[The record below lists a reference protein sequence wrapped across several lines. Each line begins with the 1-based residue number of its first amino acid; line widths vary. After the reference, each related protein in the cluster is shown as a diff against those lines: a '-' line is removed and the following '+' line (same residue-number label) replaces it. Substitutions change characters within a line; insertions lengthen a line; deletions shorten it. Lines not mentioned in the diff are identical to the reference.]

1 MSDLSLYIHIPF
13 CVRKCRYCDFLSAP
27 ENTGERARYIEAL
40 GREMKCRSED
50 LKKARVKTIF
60 WGGGTPSLLS
70 PAEFRE
76 IAKGLK
82 TCTGEWAGDAEWT
95 IEANPGT
102 LDAEK
107 AGEWRRAGVNRV
119 SLGVQAAQDRLLE
132 RIGRRIHTFRQAK
145 ESVGILRE
153 AGFSNI
159 NLDLMMGLPGQDLND
174 WKETLEEA
182 LNLAPEHL
190 SCYSLI
196 LEEGTPLLRAVREGR
211 EILPEEEE
219 ERAMYEYTLRRLEKA
234 GYRQYEISNFAK
246 PRYACRHN
254 LVYWELGEYQ
264 GLGLGAAS
272 YREGRRLKNTTDL
285 AAYIRA
291 EDPTKLD
298 TVEEESSLKDQMEE
312 WMFLGM
318 RKTEGV
324 DLTEF
329 RRRFGR
335 DGEEVYGAVIGKLER
350 EGLILRERNQ
360 IRLSRRGLDLANQV
374 FAAFLL

>member
-82 TCTGEWAGDAEWT
+82 TCTGEWDEDAEWT

-132 RIGRRIHTFRQAK
+132 RIGRIHTFRQAK

-182 LNLAPEHL
+182 LSLAPEHL

-335 DGEEVYGAVIGKLER
+335 DGEEVYGDVIGKLER

>member
-82 TCTGEWAGDAEWT
+82 TCTGEWDEDAEWT

-132 RIGRRIHTFRQAK
+132 RIGRIHTFRQAK

-182 LNLAPEHL
+182 LSLAPEHL

-335 DGEEVYGAVIGKLER
+335 DGEEVYGDVIGKLER
-350 EGLILRERNQ
+350 EGLILRERSQ

>member
-82 TCTGEWAGDAEWT
+82 TCTGEWDEDAEWT

-107 AGEWRRAGVNRV
+107 AEEWRRAGVNRV

-132 RIGRRIHTFRQAK
+132 RIGRIHTFRQAK

-159 NLDLMMGLPGQDLND
+159 NLDLMMGLPGQNLND

-335 DGEEVYGAVIGKLER
+335 DGEEVYGDVIGKLER

>member
-82 TCTGEWAGDAEWT
+82 TCTGEWDEDAEWT

-132 RIGRRIHTFRQAK
+132 RIGRIHTFRQAK

-182 LNLAPEHL
+182 LSLAPEHL

>member
-50 LKKARVKTIF
+50 LKKARVKTVF

-82 TCTGEWAGDAEWT
+82 ACTGEWAGDTEWT

-132 RIGRRIHTFRQAK
+132 RIGRIHTFLQAK

-174 WKETLEEA
+174 WKGTLEEA

-335 DGEEVYGAVIGKLER
+335 DGEEVYGDVIGKLER

-360 IRLSRRGLDLANQV
+360 IRLSRKGLDLANQV

>member
-76 IAKGLK
+76 IAGILK
-82 TCTGEWAGDAEWT
+82 SCTGEWDEDAEWT

-132 RIGRRIHTFRQAK
+132 RIGRIHTFRQAK

-182 LNLAPEHL
+182 LSLAPEHL

-329 RRRFGR
+329 CRRFGR